1 MLCKALVLT
10 TYFDSALAE
19 AKLLHGRDDDCV
31 KKASDALYFSIF
43 RQTAGKTS
51 QKSYRMPLLDSVVS
65 ATAGQDDTYISQSSF
80 WAGNRKVVSFKQT
93 RAAWV
98 DLDLYNIGRKIDSAM
113 VAEILL
119 HSEQLGIP
127 APTAIIS
134 SGRGCYLKW
143 IFEVPVTQT
152 QLPVWQLLQATLTTA
167 FSSLAADFKARDA
180 SRVFRLLQTRN
191 SKSGALVSAIDGS
204 GKLHDFGAFC
214 VAVQSLRGDLLIEQT
229 HENKISTAKTGML
242 TQVLVDSARRG
253 DPEALMLYGELRK
266 PIMVAGMSAQSLNWA
281 RFCDLRDLFATR
293 GGVKVGERDVALFWM
308 LNSLVQAQVVR
319 SADWNVEIE
328 QLLQAFPDRTS
339 FKPIED
345 GSMSSLLNRL
355 KDKESGKKHKWRGM
369 EICPMYTPSNAFLID
384 AFGISSDE
392 MAGLSTII
400 SQEEKR
406 KRVDAKNDGR
416 SEARNERLRWRD
428 DVREVFCAKAAQ
440 TLAGEN
446 APRVNLSKLAQA
458 VGTERSRVSRF
469 WAQLQANS
477 HSLAAVVSA
486 VSEDQE
492 DQEDQFGALATA
504 HVRPVTVT
512 ALTLEQAFALERSN
526 LSGDT
531 PAQKAAPIA
540 PIAPIALVVPV
551 TSVVAPVVL
560 VALSVPTTT
569 EIAAITA
576 ITATTAAPAVI
587 AAAAQDMSDEEAM
600 RANPCLQSLSQQRID
615 LALSIR
621 EAARQANIARTL
633 ALQTKVLAEKLAFQ
647 RHIAGISERWAGHK
661 INELL
666 RPDCV
671 AQDLLKERSE
681 QVSGAT

>member
-10 TYFDSALAE
+10 TYLDSALAE

-98 DLDLYNIGRKIDSAM
+98 DLDLYNIGRKINSAM

-281 RFCDLRDLFATR
+281 RFCDLRDLFANR

-308 LNSLVQAQVVR
+308 LNSLAQAQVVR

-339 FKPIED
+339 FKPVED

-355 KDKESGKKHKWRGM
+355 KDKENGKRHKWRGM
-369 EICPMYTPSNAFLID
+369 EICPMYTPSNDFLID
-384 AFGISSDE
+384 AFSISSDE

-416 SEARNERLRWRD
+416 SQARNERLRWRD
-428 DVREVFCAKAAQ
+428 DVQEVFCAKAAQ
-440 TLAGEN
+440 TLAGESV
-446 APRVNLSKLAQA
+446 PRINLSKLALA
-458 VGTERSRVSRF
+458 VGAERSRVSRF
-469 WAQLQANS
+469 WTQLQKNS
-477 HSLAAVVSA
+477 HSLAALASA

-492 DQEDQFGALATA
+492 DQDDQEDQFGALTTA
-504 HVRPVTVT
+504 HVHPVTVT
-512 ALTLEQAFALERSN
+512 ALTFERAFALERSN
-526 LSGDT
+526 LSGDR
-531 PAQKAAPIA
+531 PVQRA
-540 PIAPIALVVPV
+540 APIALVVPV
-551 TSVVAPVVL
+551 TSVVAPVVF
-560 VALSVPTTT
+560 
-569 EIAAITA
+569 
-576 ITATTAAPAVI
+576 
-587 AAAAQDMSDEEAM
+587 QDMSDEEAM

-681 QVSGAT
+681 QVSGTT